1 MKNIYEIL
9 GYIAV
14 RKNALISLKGVLQV
28 MVNLKVKNNLADS
41 FLLIVDA
48 EIRMIEQLE
57 KDLQQFKNNPLPD
70 SIQETLN
77 SGNGTYKP

>member
-14 RKNALISLKGVLQV
+14 RKTALVGLKSVLQL
-28 MVNLKVKNNLADS
+28 MANLKVKNNLADS

-70 SIQETLN
+70 SIQEAL
-77 SGNGTYKP
+77 KP

>member
-9 GYIAV
+9 SYIEV
-14 RKNALISLKGVLQV
+14 RKTALVSLKTVLQL
-28 MVNLKVKNNLADS
+28 MVNLKVKNTFADS

-70 SIQETLN
+70 SIQEALN
-77 SGNGTYKP
+77 SGDGTYRP